1 MTCVR
6 IRSRTSRGLIA
17 TVCLGLAGYL
27 ATGCTTQPSPVA
39 AVSAAEASLTAAG
52 KTILICYSVPR
63 CNSAAPKTAIRAA
76 YDTAY
81 DAVTSA
87 QAIADAGGTPDLV
100 ASTAALSALQAL
112 VVQLPAT

>member
-1 MTCVR
+1 MTCTRV
-6 IRSRTSRGLIA
+6 RSRTSRSLIA
-17 TVCLGLAGYL
+17 TVCVALTAYVLAGC
-27 ATGCTTQPSPVA
+27 AKPAPVA

-81 DAVTSA
+81 DAVTNA